1 MADEAQLD
9 AIARA
14 NAFAVYN
21 GITTHQTG
29 DGTAEAI
36 LEIGPDS
43 LNPYGLLHGG
53 AYYTLADC
61 AAGSACRTDG
71 RKYVTLHGS
80 LDFIRSA
87 RAGQVTARARVE
99 HRGRTTCLVSI
110 TVDDGAGTV
119 CQRPLHLF
127 LHRPPLSRGRPPGRQ
142 TLSGRFCSCYCPAKR
157 PPTRSANG
165 RPATWRCPE
174 ASPPPGA
181 ALLLRL
187 GLQRPPA
194 QAGPPA
200 VRRGGEYRP
209 GVQAAANVVAGH
221 QVVHIGVVGAAS
233 PPPHAQQHPDRWKC
247 RCHTFHRAAAR
258 STASTAIP
266 IGQRPLKG
274 QP

>member
-99 HRGRTTCLVSI
+99 HRGLCHYKPAAH
-110 TVDDGAGTV
+110 VDNHHGRRLELFAGRCAAV
-119 CQRPLHLF
+119 
-127 LHRPPLSRGRPPGRQ
+127 
-142 TLSGRFCSCYCPAKR
+142 CPA
-157 PPTRSANG
+157 G
-165 RPATWRCPE
+165 
-174 ASPPPGA
+174 ASPRTADGM
-181 ALLLRL
+181 
-187 GLQRPPA
+187 G
-194 QAGPPA
+194 
-200 VRRGGEYRP
+200 
-209 GVQAAANVVAGH
+209 
-221 QVVHIGVVGAAS
+221 
-233 PPPHAQQHPDRWKC
+233 
-247 RCHTFHRAAAR
+247 RAHF
-258 STASTAIP
+258 P
-266 IGQRPLKG
+266 M
-274 QP
+274 

>member
-87 RAGQVTARARVE
+87 RAGQVTARARWSTVAAPPAWYPSPW
-99 HRGRTTCLVSI
+99 TTERVRYMPAVASPFS
-110 TVDDGAGTV
+110 A
-119 CQRPLHLF
+119 PH
-127 LHRPPLSRGRPPGRQ
+127 PLSRGATAR
-142 TLSGRFCSCYCPAKR
+142 T
-157 PPTRSANG
+157 ANAV
-165 RPATWRCPE
+165 RAV
-174 ASPPPGA
+174 SFLLLPPPS
-181 ALLLRL
+181 
-187 GLQRPPA
+187 
-194 QAGPPA
+194 
-200 VRRGGEYRP
+200 
-209 GVQAAANVVAGH
+209 GH
-221 QVVHIGVVGAAS
+221 
-233 PPPHAQQHPDRWKC
+233 
-247 RCHTFHRAAAR
+247 
-258 STASTAIP
+258 
-266 IGQRPLKG
+266 
-274 QP
+274 

>member
-14 NAFAVYN
+14 NAFAIYN

-110 TVDDGAGTV
+110 TVDDGAGT
-119 CQRPLHLF
+119 CLLYT
-127 LHRPPLSRGRPPGRQ
+127 SD
-142 TLSGRFCSCYCPAKR
+142 
-157 PPTRSANG
+157 
-165 RPATWRCPE
+165 
-174 ASPPPGA
+174 A
-181 ALLLRL
+181 ADEL
-187 GLQRPPA
+187 
-194 QAGPPA
+194 
-200 VRRGGEYRP
+200 
-209 GVQAAANVVAGH
+209 
-221 QVVHIGVVGAAS
+221 
-233 PPPHAQQHPDRWKC
+233 
-247 RCHTFHRAAAR
+247 
-258 STASTAIP
+258 
-266 IGQRPLKG
+266 
-274 QP
+274 